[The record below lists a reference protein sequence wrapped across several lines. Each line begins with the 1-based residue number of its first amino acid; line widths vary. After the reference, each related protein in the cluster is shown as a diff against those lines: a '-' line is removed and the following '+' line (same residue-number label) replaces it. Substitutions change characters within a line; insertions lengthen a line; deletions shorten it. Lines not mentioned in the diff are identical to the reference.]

1 MQDFMAELKAMPI
14 WFHWHWE
21 QDKNGRQTKVPHA
34 ARGGATGTSE
44 QWAHTWVTY
53 DEALS
58 LKEEQHASGL
68 GFKVP
73 SGYFF
78 LDADHYGFEDP
89 FIQLLLERF
98 NSYTER
104 SVSGGGI
111 HIYGKCDVGKLPFVT
126 DKNGKPKLD
135 GAFYVKNPGN
145 RLELYIYGKVKKL
158 ILDHVKLSESS
169 KAS

>member
-78 LDADHYGFEDP
+78 LDADHY
-89 FIQLLLERF
+89 
-98 NSYTER
+98 
-104 SVSGGGI
+104 
-111 HIYGKCDVGKLPFVT
+111 
-126 DKNGKPKLD
+126 
-135 GAFYVKNPGN
+135 
-145 RLELYIYGKVKKL
+145 
-158 ILDHVKLSESS
+158 
-169 KAS
+169 

>member
-1 MQDFMAELKAMPI
+1 MQDFMSELKAMPI

-21 QDKNGRQTKVPHA
+21 QDKNGQQTKVPHA

-58 LKEEQHASGL
+58 LQEEHHASGL

-73 SGYFF
+73 NGYFF

-111 HIYGKCDVGKLPFVT
+111 HIYGKCDVGKLPIVT
-126 DKNGKPKLD
+126 DKNGNTAAAKAKIKVAASIILPIFSYSLKKKPVLVST
-135 GAFYVKNPGN
+135 VK
-145 RLELYIYGKVKKL
+145 I
-158 ILDHVKLSESS
+158 S
-169 KAS
+169 